1 MMKSISIPVSVLKAA
16 SLCCGVNDVRYY
28 LQGVMISE
36 QAIVTTDGN
45 IMFKYTLV
53 GSDEAQYI
61 VHCDDL
67 KILFKNLDKKTMHV
81 DFVKLDDA
89 YYFMSGEYKQ
99 FVPLIDGKY
108 PDFNRVI
115 DRAELGVLSSEGIKH
130 IRMSHEYLALIGKI
144 TKALKIHK
152 FDYPYFDFS
161 TSTETCVISYET
173 CKVKLYYMPCKS
185 N

>member
-1 MMKSISIPVSVLKAA
+1 MKSISIPVNVLKAA
-16 SLCCGVNDVRYY
+16 SLCCSVSDVRYY

-36 QAIVTTDGN
+36 QAIVATDGH
-45 IMFKYTLV
+45 ILFKQPLG
-53 GSDEAQYI
+53 GSNETQYI

-67 KILFKNLDKKTMHV
+67 KILFKNLDKKITHV
-81 DFVKLDDA
+81 DFVKLDGT

-99 FVPLIDGKY
+99 FAALIDGKY

-115 DRAELGVLSSEGIKH
+115 NSVERALLSSEGIKQ
-130 IRMSHEYLALIGKI
+130 IRMNHEYLTLISKV
-144 TKALKIHK
+144 TKALKLHK

-161 TSTETCVISYET
+161 TSTDTCVISYET
-173 CKVKLYYMPCKS
+173 CKTKLYYMPCKS

>member
-1 MMKSISIPVSVLKAA
+1 MMKSISIHVSVLKAA

-36 QAIVTTDGN
+36 QAIVATDGH
-45 IMFKYTLV
+45 IMFKHPLA

-61 VHCDDL
+61 IHCDDL
-67 KILFKNLDKKTMHV
+67 KILFKNLDKKTTHI

-99 FVPLIDGKY
+99 FVALIDDKY

-115 DRAELGVLSSEGIKH
+115 NSAERAIQGSEGIKQ
-130 IRMSHEYLALIGKI
+130 IRMNHEYLTLVSKV
-144 TKALKIHK
+144 TKALKLHK
-152 FDYPYFDFS
+152 CDYPYFDFS
-161 TSTETCVISYET
+161 TSIDTCIISYET
-173 CKVKLYYMPCKS
+173 CESKLYYMPCKS

>member
-1 MMKSISIPVSVLKAA
+1 MKSISIPVNVLKAA
-16 SLCCGVNDVRYY
+16 SLCCGISDVRYY

-36 QAIVTTDGN
+36 QAIVATDGN
-45 IMFKYTLV
+45 IMFKHTLV

-61 VHCDDL
+61 VHYDDL
-67 KILFKNLDKKTMHV
+67 KILFKNLDKKTTHV
-81 DFVKLDDA
+81 DFVKLDSA

-99 FVPLIDGKY
+99 FVSLIAGKY
-108 PDFNRVI
+108 PDFSRVI
-115 DRAELGVLSSEGIKH
+115 NSAEHAVQASEGIKH

-144 TKALKIHK
+144 TKALKLHK

-161 TSTETCVISYET
+161 TSTDTCIVSYET
-173 CKVKLYYMPCKS
+173 CETKLYYMPCKS

>member
-36 QAIVTTDGN
+36 QAIVATDGN
-45 IMFKYTLV
+45 IMFKHPV
-53 GSDEAQYI
+53 IGSDEAQYI

-67 KILFKNLDKKTMHV
+67 KILFKNLDKKITHV
-81 DFVKLDDA
+81 DFVKLDSA

-99 FVPLIDGKY
+99 FVALIDGKY

-115 DRAELGVLSSEGIKH
+115 NSAERATLSSEGIKQ
-130 IRMSHEYLALIGKI
+130 IRMSHEYLTLISKV
-144 TKALKIHK
+144 TKALKLHK

-161 TSTETCVISYET
+161 TSADTCIVSYET
-173 CKVKLYYMPCKS
+173 CETKLYYMPCKS